1 MFRVVFGLIS
11 ASILAGCASAPAAH
25 LAAAPPAPSGAT
37 NPDPAQ
43 KERSDALALAKTD
56 PAPLADGPRKDGP
69 WIGAAPAS
77 ELVLRGKNDTLL
89 GVWIDVPEGPAAAR
103 AKTAVA
109 LVVDT
114 SGSMA
119 GSKIEHARVAA
130 RRMIDS
136 LNDGDIVAVEAFS
149 DASMTRVSPTL
160 LDASSRRW
168 IGASIDELGASGGT
182 NLFDGLRVGELRA
195 AQAPASHGVR
205 RVVVISDGVATV
217 GPTSTELLGEIAER
231 GADHGIQVTA
241 IGVGLDYDER
251 ALNTLAVR
259 SSGRMH
265 HIASPEDMTRVLAE
279 ETRLFAGTRAT
290 DAFVEIVP
298 APGVMLMG
306 VPGVR
311 AVPIAGGALRVP
323 LGAMF
328 GGQHREMLVRA
339 RVTDLG
345 ASGAHPLASV
355 RLHFRDPSDGGLERV
370 QEVVARYEMTDD
382 PSAVASRENARTRS
396 IAAVQEA
403 AQIAI
408 AAAQDVNRGDFKAAD
423 VALAEAQARLATAAS
438 SVRDESE
445 KKRVLAAAKTM
456 ATARQ
461 SAAEAAAAP
470 AAAAPAARRARAL
483 DINSRAMKAAGF

>member
-11 ASILAGCASAPAAH
+11 ASFLAGCASAPAPHIAGGDGPSR
-25 LAAAPPAPSGAT
+25 AAKPVSTENTSSNALTAARTDTAPA
-37 NPDPAQ
+37 
-43 KERSDALALAKTD
+43 
-56 PAPLADGPRKDGP
+56 ADGPRQTGP

-77 ELVLRGKNDTLL
+77 ELILRGKNDTLL
-89 GVWIDVPEGPAAAR
+89 GVWIDVPEGPATAR

-119 GSKIEHARVAA
+119 GPKIEHARAAA
-130 RRMIDS
+130 RRMMDS

-149 DASMTRVSPTL
+149 DRSVAHVAPTL
-160 LDASSRRW
+160 LDATSRRW
-168 IGASIDELGASGGT
+168 IGAAIDDLGASGGT
-182 NLFDGLRVGELRA
+182 NLFDGLRMGELRA
-195 AQAPASHGVR
+195 ASSPASHAVR

-217 GPTSTELLGEIAER
+217 GPTSTELLGEMAER

-251 ALNTLAVR
+251 ALNALAVR

-265 HIASPEDMTRVLAE
+265 HIASPDDMTRVLAE

-298 APGVMLMG
+298 APGVTLMS

-311 AVPIAGGALRVP
+311 AVPVSGGALRVP

-339 RVTDLG
+339 RVSDT
-345 ASGAHPLASV
+345 ATPGAHPLASV
-355 RLHFRDPSDGGLERV
+355 RLHFRDPSDGGIERV

-382 PSAVASRENARTRS
+382 ATAVASRENARTRS

-423 VALAEAQARLATAAS
+423 AALAQAEERLASAAS

-445 KKRVLAAAKTM
+445 KKRVMAAAQTM
-456 ATARQ
+456 TKARR
-461 SAAEAAAAP
+461 SAAAAS
-470 AAAAPAARRARAL
+470 AAPAPARRAISL
-483 DINSRAMKAAGF
+483 DINSDAMHEAGF